1 MNCETLQLNL
11 SLYFDDILTI
21 EERSTLDTHLKSCP
35 LCRVKLSE
43 IQVLTNDLRAFSRIE
58 TPSHLAVSIQS
69 KLALELQPKRRKS
82 FIPANFAEL
91 LKFRVMPY
99 AVGTVASLL
108 LFLAFLGSFPNVQS
122 TAGNYDMTT
131 KEIAYV
137 DMAKQVREMEMPNK
151 FGVPKDIPL
160 TSAQYASSRANFSKE
175 SPSLNPGGTLVALA
189 NTLVRDDVSEDEVV
203 LVADVLSTGIAR
215 ITQVVEPS
223 KNKST
228 MEKLEKALQ
237 NDAEFAPFVPSN
249 LDNRSENMQ
258 IIFKIQT
265 VEVKE
270 KPAKPKHR

>member
-1 MNCETLQLNL
+1 
-11 SLYFDDILTI
+11 
-21 EERSTLDTHLKSCP
+21 
-35 LCRVKLSE
+35 
-43 IQVLTNDLRAFSRIE
+43 
-58 TPSHLAVSIQS
+58 
-69 KLALELQPKRRKS
+69 
-82 FIPANFAEL
+82 
-91 LKFRVMPY
+91 
-99 AVGTVASLL
+99 
-108 LFLAFLGSFPNVQS
+108 
-122 TAGNYDMTT
+122 
-131 KEIAYV
+131 
-137 DMAKQVREMEMPNK
+137 
-151 FGVPKDIPL
+151 
-160 TSAQYASSRANFSKE
+160 
-175 SPSLNPGGTLVALA
+175 LVALA